1 MITWLFSPRH
11 LTAPAAILAFLVPG
25 VPALHAQETR
35 PTFRASVALV
45 PITAVVRDTRHRV
58 VRELQRDDFEVFE
71 DNRPRRVVDFSATDR
86 APISLAVLF
95 DTSGS
100 MRGPNLET
108 GKIVVNRLLDQL
120 DRASDEAALFTFD
133 KELKQNTPFTREPEI
148 IRQALN
154 DTAGWGATSLYDAIA
169 ETAKHSGQRRAQRRA
184 VIVVTDGIDNSSA
197 LTPSDVSAL
206 ASDINVPVY
215 LVSVVAPRHSGDG
228 TATSTSDDGLS
239 NLAYWTGGDLRHVTA
254 TEQAVQAAAA
264 LVAELRQ
271 QYFLAIESAP
281 SSGWY
286 RLDVRTKRK
295 GLTVRA
301 RSGYFASAPA
311 WPRSGG

>member
-1 MITWLFSPRH
+1 M
-11 LTAPAAILAFLVPG
+11 
-25 VPALHAQETR
+25 
-35 PTFRASVALV
+35 
-45 PITAVVRDTRHRV
+45 
-58 VRELQRDDFEVFE
+58 VRELQRDDFEVCE
-71 DNRPRRVVDFSATDR
+71 DNRLRRVVDFSATDR

-95 DTSGS
+95 DTSGRCGDRIS
-100 MRGPNLET
+100 RLERV
-108 GKIVVNRLLDQL
+108 VVNGLLDQL

-133 KELKQNTPFTREPEI
+133 KEIKQNTSFTREPDI

-169 ETAKHSGQRRAQRRA
+169 ETAKHSGQRQAQRRA
-184 VIVVTDGIDNSSA
+184 VIVVTDGIDTSSA

-215 LVSVVAPRHSGDG
+215 IVSVVAPRHSGDG
-228 TATSTSDDGLS
+228 TATSASDDGLS

-254 TEQAVQAAAA
+254 TEQAVQA
-264 LVAELRQ
+264 LQHLMAELRQ

-295 GLTVRA
+295 GDRA
-301 RSGYFASAPA
+301 RQKLVTSQVPPHGL
-311 WPRSGG
+311 RTNR